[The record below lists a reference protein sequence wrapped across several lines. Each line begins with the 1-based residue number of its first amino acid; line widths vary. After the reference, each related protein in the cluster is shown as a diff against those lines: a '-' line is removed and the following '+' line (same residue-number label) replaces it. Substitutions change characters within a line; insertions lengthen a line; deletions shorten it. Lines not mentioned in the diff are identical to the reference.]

1 MAEKFRIYS
10 HDVIGNDG
18 LTYSL
23 RTMLTLEEVTALKA
37 AGVIPKSADEVIGL
51 STFAE
56 TLAAGYELEAHLYY
70 GGRLS

>member
-1 MAEKFRIYS
+1 MDEKFRIYS

-51 STFAE
+51 SSFADIM
-56 TLAAGYELEAHLYY
+56 AAGYELEAHLYH
-70 GGRLS
+70 GGRLA